1 MRSAACGGFGV
12 YVLSRPKLA
21 SPGSLYS
28 ILNHLVLRPNGALPW
43 HPVDLNHP
51 WGILPGPTLRRAISQ
66 PCCRWMRDSPPVAQS
81 IFQSSFHRVC
91 HLLGHSFSLD
101 CPATST
107 FFSSN
112 LPLLFSSISSLLQ
125 FYSPPL
131 LLPFTTLLPSIYSLL
146 PSTGPARLFLPILFF
161 PFLPF

>member
-21 SPGSLYS
+21 SPGSLYC

-125 FYSPPL
+125 FYSPPFFFHS
-131 LLPFTTLLPSIYSLL
+131 PPSFLQSILFFL
-146 PSTGPARLFLPILFF
+146 DTGPARLFLPILFF